1 MKDVRPTSGRVISA
15 LFSILGGKVEGA
27 EFLDLFAGT
36 GRVGIEA
43 MKRGARS
50 VFVESV
56 KSRADDI
63 RKVTQNPSVGKDD
76 PSVSLRSTS
85 PLTQGRQGQ
94 YRAPCKGGEG
104 HEMARGSLVL
114 SLEVR
119 RAVSWLIKREMK
131 FDIIFADP
139 PYNSGWCDT
148 FPAIPNL
155 SALFADDAV
164 IVIEHSAREP
174 LALTVNPNSL
184 EVMSSREYGET
195 CLTFLKML

>member
-15 LFSILGGKVEGA
+15 LFSILGGRVEGA

-56 KSRADDI
+56 KSRADEI
-63 RKVTQNPSVGKDD
+63 RRN
-76 PSVSLRSTS
+76 
-85 PLTQGRQGQ
+85 
-94 YRAPCKGGEG
+94 AGE
-104 HEMARGSLVL
+104 SLVL

-119 RAVSWLIKREMK
+119 RAVSWLVKREMK

-148 FPAIPNL
+148 VPVIPNL

-164 IVIEHSAREP
+164 MVIEHSAREP
-174 LALTVNPNSL
+174 LALTTNPNNL
-184 EVMSSREYGET
+184 EVVSSREYGET